1 MYLMLSYFH
10 MIKKSCAF
18 FTCLGSSLSLG
29 SQDASSLRLLAKLLL
44 QSLAS
49 AFTLRLCLPLLFL
62 FPVILVSVSLPFH
75 FYFCL
80 KGGERFFHF
89 HLPQP
94 LSKRIKASPFAR
106 SPFAPYLPSLS
117 FYPFALLEI
126 RGEKKK
132 KKGFVLSGAISLH
145 KEILFKWV
153 TSKVEWPSSINPTP
167 NIRISSVTTFR
178 F

>member
-1 MYLMLSYFH
+1 MLSYYH
-10 MIKKSCAF
+10 MIKKSCDF

-29 SQDASSLRLLAKLLL
+29 SQDASSLRFLAKLLL
-44 QSLAS
+44 QSPAS

-94 LSKRIKASPFAR
+94 LGKRIKASPFAR
-106 SPFAPYLPSLS
+106 SPFALLPPLTL
-117 FYPFALLEI
+117 FLPFCTFGNP
-126 RGEKKK
+126 RWKKN
-132 KKGFVLSGAISLH
+132 GFVLCGAISLH
-145 KEILFKWV
+145 KEIFFKWV
-153 TSKVEWPSSINPTP
+153 TSKVGWPSSINPTP

>member
-1 MYLMLSYFH
+1 MLSYFH

-106 SPFAPYLPSLS
+106 SPFAPLPPLT
-117 FYPFALLEI
+117 FFLPFCTFGNQ
-126 RGEKKK
+126 RWKKK